1 MSELEKL
8 LATKNNQKSMQ
19 NMSMEEMVRD
29 IKKRDTDI
37 AKKNELVSL
46 LEAEY
51 DKMIPID
58 TILLLRAIDIDESF
72 LIEGVKSD
80 TLDTLDEPT
89 VIEDIDNK
97 LKIGLLTLL
106 ANNSVA
112 NQSKDD
118 LPDELKKSL
127 LVLLAN
133 NTVSKD
139 LKKSLL
145 ILLAKKNQEG
155 GGYSN
160 TQLIQDV
167 KKIYINGGATGE
179 TEDTNLNTE
188 RNIFSKEIQKNIKSI
203 RNHIKETQ
211 FDDLGGKLLSKLEP
225 LMESW
230 CEKPKQDKNDN
241 KKERVILDNLILYD
255 EFVNKLTTKVTIE
268 KNSLFDGIYNP
279 SEIDDK
285 IKHILEKNLDKLKN
299 IVVNETHKLNETSMG
314 DKDTLQEINDK
325 LTAVQNIPQYT
336 QYTQYAHNYQNDIQT
351 LSIKLRQ
358 AKQDESKN
366 LEFVKNL
373 NKIMKEEIKKINTLE
388 KNPVKVDVDYLIN
401 LTKQNDFEYCKKF
414 ILSVLSGTN
423 LNNDK
428 EYKNG
433 LNESLDQGEKRIV
446 YNLLSIGKPQLKF
459 TELFTKILKVL
470 QFEDVSKIKHIIL
483 LLELLDELSKLN
495 TTENNNKLIYFKL
508 LPFAYLLDDAS
519 RSLVLYENYKLND
532 PKKFNKYDVI
542 THEILNKTKGK
553 GIKKFEGTNNIILKE
568 INDLLDHVDTKYT
581 LGKKEYTKDLD
592 EETLTTINKNMY
604 LKMQII
610 NMISFLKKRV
620 MDMFDYNK
628 LPLSLKH
635 PNAVKK
641 ISYGI
646 GLATVGIPTAL
657 LFSPIVG
664 LVTAAGVAGVSAG
677 INKATV
683 NKKEGGSLTNRQML
697 GGADLKQGGILF
709 NGKDINEL
717 SFTNV
722 SYNTNKIYRNI
733 NINQLIRNNRE
744 NYLDYRKYN
753 IARVI
758 NKEYLP
764 QWIGVLENKIPNGY
778 VVNQALHGLIFNYW
792 INKLENDIK
801 RLEEIN
807 SNKTD
812 FASDKFGDISF
823 RKALRS
829 LTGLRQRIIN
839 YGLKDLLP
847 GILSMTNRIMNNRSF
862 KPDKFNKITDD
873 KIKQFL
879 YMLEPNTDLRKELLI
894 VNPSLESK
902 LMEFIRLLKSEDEKK
917 QQAKLEKEK
926 QETQKELDAKN
937 RKEEQKKQ
945 AIQSKLDKDK
955 KDNLTM
961 RKSSKDIDSNK
972 RKSNSNKELSQG
984 SPGDKDSSNRDQA
997 ILGEMNQGQV
1007 SEGQVSEGQM
1017 DQGQTEDSTG
1027 EIIPGKVSKEY
1038 PALFTSDVNNQ
1049 YVPSN
1054 ETEYT
1059 PLQSEKSL
1067 LSVNS
1072 LYYNQLLKDRDELLE
1087 LLKEERLS
1095 NSNRINQL
1103 KKQLKFAFD
1112 NAESKIENEKNKY
1125 IQIALNNNLL
1135 KKEMDKLKMEKENM
1149 KKMQLMM
1156 LKHANNLKT
1165 QKKAILNLKNV
1176 NMSNKKTQSKSV
1188 GRRRRKKRKTVK
1200 KQIKQKQEQNTLD
1213 QMIDLMS

>member
-1 MSELEKL
+1 MSKLEKL

-19 NMSMEEMVRD
+19 NMSMEEMVSD

-51 DKMIPID
+51 DKMVPID
-58 TILLLRAIDIDESF
+58 TYLLLRAIEGDF

-167 KKIYINGGATGE
+167 KKIYMNGGATGE
-179 TEDTNLNTE
+179 SEDINLNTE
-188 RNIFSKEIQKNIKSI
+188 RNIFSKDIQRNIKSI

-211 FDDLGGKLLSKLEP
+211 FDVLGGKLLSKLEP

-230 CEKPKQDKNDN
+230 CEKPKQGKNDN

-268 KNSLFDGIYNP
+268 KNSLFDGIYTP

-285 IKHILEKNLDKLKN
+285 IKHILEKNFEKLTN
-299 IVVNETHKLNETSMG
+299 IVNETKKLNETSMG
-314 DKDTLQEINDK
+314 NKDTLQEINDK
-325 LTAVQNIPQYT
+325 LTAMQNIP
-336 QYTQYAHNYQNDIQT
+336 QYTQYAHNYQNEIQ
-351 LSIKLRQ
+351 KLRQ
-358 AKQDESKN
+358 AQQDESKN

-373 NKIMKEEIKKINTLE
+373 NKKMKEEIKKIDTLE

-401 LTKQNDFEYCKKF
+401 LTKQKDFENCKKF
-414 ILSVLSGTN
+414 ILSILSGTN

-428 EYKNG
+428 EYKDD
-433 LNESLDQGEKRIV
+433 LNESLDEGEKRIV
-446 YNLLSIGKPQLKF
+446 YNLLSIGKPQLTF

-470 QFEDVSKIKHIIL
+470 QFEDVSKIKHILL

-519 RSLVLYENYKLND
+519 RSLVLYENYELND
-532 PKKFNKYDVI
+532 PKYFHNFDVF
-542 THEILNKTKGK
+542 TLDILNKTKGK
-553 GIKKFEGTNNIILKE
+553 GITRFEGTENVILKD
-568 INDLLDHVDTKYT
+568 INHLLDHVDTKYI
-581 LGKKEYTKDLD
+581 LGKKEYTPDLD
-592 EETLTTINKNMY
+592 EETRTTINKNMY

-610 NMISFLKKRV
+610 NMISFLKTRV

-657 LFSPIVG
+657 LFSSVVG
-664 LVTAAGVAGVSAG
+664 VVTAAGVAGVSAG

-683 NKKEGGSLTNRQML
+683 KKKKGGSLTNRQML

-722 SYNTNKIYRNI
+722 SYNTNKMYRNI

-744 NYLDYRKYN
+744 NYLDYKKYN

-758 NKEYLP
+758 NKQYLP

-792 INKLENDIK
+792 INKLEKDIK

-823 RKALRS
+823 RTALRS
-829 LTGLRQRIIN
+829 LTGLRQRIID

-847 GILSMTNRIMNNRSF
+847 GILSMTNRIMNNKSF
-862 KPDKFNKITDD
+862 KPNKFNKITDD

-894 VNPSLESK
+894 VNPSLETK
-902 LMEFIRLLKSEDEKK
+902 LMEFIKLLKSEDEKK

-926 QETQKELDAKN
+926 QKAQKELEAKK
-937 RKEEQKKQ
+937 RKEEQKKKD
-945 AIQSKLDKDK
+945 IQSRLDKANK
-955 KDNLTM
+955 RDNLTN
-961 RKSSKDIDSNK
+961 RKPMNVSQDPRSSRVTKGISVNTA
-972 RKSNSNKELSQG
+972 SQG
-984 SPGDKDSSNRDQA
+984 SANQGSASQGSASQGPVS
-997 ILGEMNQGQV
+997 QGQV
-1007 SEGQVSEGQM
+1007 SQAPESQGPASLTETRDGSNKEVSKGDIPGQVP
-1017 DQGQTEDSTG
+1017 
-1027 EIIPGKVSKEY
+1027 EINPE
-1038 PALFTSDVNNQ
+1038 LLTLDVKDQ
-1049 YVPSN
+1049 YVPIN
-1054 ETEYT
+1054 ETNYT
-1059 PLQSEKSL
+1059 PIESDKSL
-1067 LSVNS
+1067 VSVKS
-1072 LYYNQLLKDRDELLE
+1072 GDYTKLLRERDRLFE
-1087 LLKEERLS
+1087 LLKEQKLLNDQNKTELKR
-1095 NSNRINQL
+1095 QL
-1103 KKQLKFAFD
+1103 DAIETSASANKEEL
-1112 NAESKIENEKNKY
+1112 ENEDLQKT
-1125 IQIALNNNLL
+1125 LNRELL
-1135 KKEMDKLKMEKENM
+1135 NDVQRTQELKQDVEKLK
-1149 KKMQLMM
+1149 
-1156 LKHANNLKT
+1156 
-1165 QKKAILNLKNV
+1165 AIIDR
-1176 NMSNKKTQSKSV
+1176 QRRSK
-1188 GRRRRKKRKTVK
+1188 GGAKRRTVK
-1200 KQIKQKQEQNTLD
+1200 KHRKSKY
-1213 QMIDLMS
+1213 SKKK